1 MLGYKKDELQKKTWQ
16 ELTPANEVA
25 SIQEMLEPLLKGEK
39 NALRF
44 NKRYIHKNGSLIWG
58 DVSVAIIRDQD
69 SKPLHFITTIIDISE
84 RKRTEEEIKVAKAYL
99 DMVIDMSPFAMWIS
113 DKNGTIT
120 RVNQSLCRAINLAE
134 DKHCREIQCVQG

>member
-16 ELTPANEVA
+16 ELTPADEVA

-39 NALRF
+39 NTLRF

-58 DVSVAIIRDQD
+58 DVSVAIIRDRD

-84 RKRTEEEIKVAKAYL
+84 RKRAEEEIKV
-99 DMVIDMSPFAMWIS
+99 SQGIS
-113 DKNGTIT
+113 RYG
-120 RVNQSLCRAINLAE
+120 
-134 DKHCREIQCVQG
+134 H